1 MQDRAI
7 RITSSRYRKVHQIG
21 GQQTSMKEL
30 TDGWIDILMIL
41 SEDSGHLSWEIAE
54 QLGEETRQS

>member
-1 MQDRAI
+1 
-7 RITSSRYRKVHQIG
+7 
-21 GQQTSMKEL
+21 MKEL